1 MNLKLWTFLFVSFA
15 VIFFLSSLARA
26 EDKAQPSALDGLK
39 FVPGDEEGNEKKAL
53 RAELLVSATEQR
65 AIAQIQ
71 KLIKKYKNTQ
81 LEPDLDFR
89 LAEMYMRKSKTDR
102 FFELHRESTTVV
114 KLAPRLISSSS
125 SRTSVMQAVDVYQY
139 IQKKFPTINRWTW

>member
-1 MNLKLWTFLFVSFA
+1 MMLRLWAFLFISFTM
-15 VIFFLSSLARA
+15 IFGLYKNARA
-26 EDKAQPSALDGLK
+26 EDKAQPSVLEGLK
-39 FVPGDEEGNEKKAL
+39 FTPGDEEGNEKKAL

-102 FFELHRESTTVV
+102 FFEVHRESSTVV
-114 KLAPRLISSSS
+114 KLAPRLVECG
-125 SRTSVMQAVDVYQY
+125 RAAARV
-139 IQKKFPTINRWTW
+139 